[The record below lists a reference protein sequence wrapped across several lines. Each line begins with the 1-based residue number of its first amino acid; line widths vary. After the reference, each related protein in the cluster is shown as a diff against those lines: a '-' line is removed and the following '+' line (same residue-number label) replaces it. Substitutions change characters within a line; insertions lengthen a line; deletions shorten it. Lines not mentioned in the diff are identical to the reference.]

1 VNSAIRCV
9 SEKPEDDKQGMVSEA
24 PARSRWGHI
33 LEGLLQGLLVALL
46 P

>member
-1 VNSAIRCV
+1 VNSAIRCL
-9 SEKPEDDKQGMVSEA
+9 SEKPGSDKQGAVSES
-24 PARSRWGHI
+24 PRSRWGYI